1 MIPQNLQFIGKK
13 RDIPS
18 TQINQ
23 STSDTKKELG
33 EKKKKRQER
42 RRWMDVKQSMDWS
55 PVNPK

>member
-1 MIPQNLQFIGKK
+1 MQPYLLPIMIPQNLQFIGKK

-33 EKKKKRQER
+33 EKKKKKTGEEE
-42 RRWMDVKQSMDWS
+42 MDGC
-55 PVNPK
+55 